1 VALQDAA
8 TFAAA
13 TTITVSCGGF
23 LIFAFDLVLTAI
35 KVGTIHLAALRRGQA
50 RTAGAKCDGDIE
62 SRLARRLRVAGTLAG
77 RRARL

>member
-8 TFAAA
+8 TFAAP

-35 KVGTIHLAALRRGQA
+35 KVGTIH
-50 RTAGAKCDGDIE
+50 
-62 SRLARRLRVAGTLAG
+62 
-77 RRARL
+77 